1 MCDNCNYKKRTPS
14 YEALKV
20 SVEQQRRIIDQLETD
35 AGKQQ
40 VALGELQTENLAL
53 RTENSALRT
62 TIAGIYAWMQKH
74 IEVLEKENQRREA
87 SILYM
92 SEAGA
97 A

>member
-1 MCDNCNYKKRTPS
+1 MCDNCTCNERTQS

-20 SVEQQRRIIDQLETD
+20 SVEQQRRIIDQLEAD

-40 VALGELQTENLAL
+40 VVLGELQTENLAL
-53 RTENSALRT
+53 RN
-62 TIAGIYAWMQKH
+62 TIAGIYEWMQKH

>member
-20 SVEQQRRIIDQLETD
+20 SVEQQRRIIDQLEAD
-35 AGKQQ
+35 AGKKQ
-40 VALGELQTENLAL
+40 VVLGELQTENLAL
-53 RTENSALRT
+53 RT
-62 TIAGIYAWMQKH
+62 TIAGIYEWMQKH

>member
-1 MCDNCNYKKRTPS
+1 MCDNCNYKEDQVPS
-14 YEALKV
+14 YEALTV
-20 SVEQQRRIIDQLETD
+20 SVEQQRRIIDQLEAD

-40 VALGELQTENLAL
+40 VALGELQTENAAL
-53 RTENSALRT
+53 RN
-62 TIAGIYAWMQKH
+62 TIAGIYEWMQTM
-74 IEVLEKENQRREA
+74 IANAEAELERREA